1 MWRTVIVTSGE
12 RLNIKDNW
20 LVVSNGTD
28 ESRIPVSDIYSV
40 VIENRAAMLSVSVL
54 TTLTQAGAHIILCD
68 EKHLPVTAALPMN
81 THYRPFNVLKKQIE
95 MSREFKDLLWQK
107 IVESKIHNQYL
118 CLKYR
123 EVDSGKCNEI
133 DEISKKVKPGD
144 ATNREAVAARKYFI
158 FLFGS
163 TFRRTDEDV
172 TNAALNY
179 GYAIIR
185 SCVAKTLAGFGFNGT
200 VGIHHI
206 NETNPFNLADD
217 IMEPLRPVVDMWTD
231 ENCDMI
237 FETLTYQNRKNLID
251 LPNQII
257 LQSGKRMKIR
267 YAIEMY
273 VKSLVSAIENSNLEL
288 LEVPELIPFDDFFE
302 DEDD

>member
-123 EVDSGKCNEI
+123 EVDSSKCNEI

>member
-123 EVDSGKCNEI
+123 EVDSNRCNEI
-133 DEISKKVKPGD
+133 DEILKKVKPGD

-163 TFRRTDEDV
+163 TFRRK
-172 TNAALNY
+172 L
-179 GYAIIR
+179 
-185 SCVAKTLAGFGFNGT
+185 S
-200 VGIHHI
+200 
-206 NETNPFNLADD
+206 
-217 IMEPLRPVVDMWTD
+217 
-231 ENCDMI
+231 
-237 FETLTYQNRKNLID
+237 
-251 LPNQII
+251 
-257 LQSGKRMKIR
+257 
-267 YAIEMY
+267 
-273 VKSLVSAIENSNLEL
+273 
-288 LEVPELIPFDDFFE
+288 
-302 DEDD
+302 

>member
-20 LVVSNGTD
+20 LVVSDGTS
-28 ESRIPVSDIYSV
+28 ESRIPVDDIYSV

-68 EKHLPVTAALPMN
+68 EKHLHVTAALPIN
-81 THYRPFNVLKKQIE
+81 THYRPFNVIKKQIE
-95 MSREFKDLLWQK
+95 MTQEFKDLLWQK

-123 EVDSGKCNEI
+123 EVDISKCNEI
-133 DEISKKVKPGD
+133 DKLSHKVKPGD
-144 ATNREAVAARKYFI
+144 STNREAVAARKF
-158 FLFGS
+158 FVSLFGS

-172 TNAALNY
+172 TNASLNY

-185 SCVAKTLAGFGFNGT
+185 SCVAKTLAGFGFIGT

-231 ENCDMI
+231 ENCDML
-237 FETLTYQNRKNLID
+237 FETLTYQNRKCLID

-257 LQSGKRMKIR
+257 LQSGKRMRIR
-267 YAIEMY
+267 YAIETY
-273 VKSLVSAIENSNLEL
+273 VKSLVSAINNNDVAL